1 MPYRNRLSAPTP
13 RKPTEDRPMHALI
26 DAALHRSR
34 TTLMVLFLI
43 LVSGAVAYVTIP
55 KEADPDVNIPIV
67 YVAMKHDGIS
77 PEDAE
82 RLLLKPMES
91 ELRGIEGVKEMR
103 ATAYEGGANVTLEF
117 TAGFDADQ
125 AMLDVREKVDLAKPE
140 LPEET
145 DEPTVHEVNVSLFP
159 ILVVTLSG
167 ALPERTMLHLARN
180 LRDEIEGIT
189 TVLEAK
195 LTGEREE
202 LVEIIIDPLRLD
214 SYNID
219 AAAVL
224 EIVARSNQ
232 LVAAGTL
239 DTGNG
244 RFPIKVPGLY
254 ENLQDILNQPIKTN
268 GDAVVRVRDVAYVE
282 RGFKDREAL
291 ARLDGRPAIG
301 IEVTK
306 RIGENVIETVEKI
319 RAIVAETQKAWP
331 NGVNVTFSQD
341 KSGQI
346 RIMLTDLRNNVLSA
360 VLLVMIVIVGALGIR
375 SAGLVGIAI
384 PGSFLLGILTLSSL
398 GLTVNIVVLFS
409 LILAVGM
416 LVDGAIV
423 VTEYADRKLS
433 EGLDRRAAY
442 SEAAKRMAW
451 PIIAS
456 TATTLAAFL
465 PLLFWPGVVGE
476 FMKFLPITLIATL
489 SASLFM
495 ALLFVPALGSI
506 IGKAGAQSPE
516 SQESLAAMEN
526 GDLNKVRGFTG
537 GYLKVL
543 QVALN
548 NPGKVI
554 LAAVALLVGVQYY
567 YANHG
572 NGIEFFPDVEPD
584 NAMIHVHA
592 RGNMST
598 AEKARLVLQIEK
610 EVLDVGGFKSTYTF
624 VGDKDSGGQDLAEDV
639 IGTIQVEFMDW
650 QERRPADVI
659 LADIA
664 ARAKAYP
671 GIFVETAKE
680 EGGPPTGKAVQ
691 VQLRSNYPDRL
702 TEATTKIRAQFDN
715 MTGLQNIED
724 DRHIPGIEW
733 QIDVDRAQAAKFGAD
748 IALIGSYVQFVT
760 RGLKVSDFRPNDSD
774 EEIDIVVRYPRPF
787 RRLDQFLSIRMVTDK
802 GLVPLRNF
810 VTWSPQAK
818 VGTIKRSDARQVMSV
833 KADVLPGVLADE
845 KVQELTEWL
854 AKTDLPA
861 GVSYKFKGEDEEQKA
876 AQAFLGKAFGIAL
889 FIMAIILVTQFNSF
903 YSAFLILSAVIM
915 STIGV
920 MIGLMV
926 TGQPF
931 GIVMS
936 GIGVIAL
943 AGIVVNNNIVLIDTF
958 DALKTTTGS
967 TMEAILRTGA
977 QRLRP
982 VMLTTVTTMLGLL
995 PMVLQTNIDL
1005 FTREVSVGAPSTQW
1019 WVALSSA
1026 IVFGMGFATI
1036 LTLIVTPSALQ
1047 LRSNFREWWTGSVV
1061 NRRERDR
1068 FPDNLPDAPET
1079 AEQRQG

>member
-1 MPYRNRLSAPTP
+1 
-13 RKPTEDRPMHALI
+13 MHALI

-34 TTLMVLFLI
+34 TTLMVLVLI
-43 LVSGAVAYVTIP
+43 LISGAVAYVTIP
-55 KEADPDVNIPIV
+55 KEADPDVNIPII
-67 YVAMKHDGIS
+67 YVSMKHDGIS

-91 ELRGIEGVKEMR
+91 EMRGIEGVKEMR

-167 ALPERTMLHLARN
+167 ELPERTMLHLARN

-189 TVLEAK
+189 SVLEAK

-202 LVEIIIDPLRLD
+202 LVEIVIDPLRLD

-219 AAAVL
+219 ATSVL
-224 EIVARSNQ
+224 EVVARSNQ

-254 ENLQDILNQPIKTN
+254 ENLQDILDQPIKTN
-268 GDAVVRVRDVAYVE
+268 GDAVVRVRDIAYVE
-282 RGFKDREAL
+282 RGFKDRETH

-306 RIGENVIETVEKI
+306 RIGTNVIETVENV
-319 RAIVAETQKAWP
+319 RTIVAETQKAWP
-331 NGVNVTFSQD
+331 AGVTATFSQD

-346 RIMLTDLRNNVLSA
+346 RTMLTDLRNNVLSA
-360 VLLVMIVIVGALGIR
+360 VLLVMIVIVGALGYR

-442 SEAAKRMAW
+442 AEAAKRMAW

-489 SASLFM
+489 TASLFM
-495 ALLFVPALGSI
+495 ALLFVPALGSMF
-506 IGKAGAQSPE
+506 GKSGAQTEE
-516 SQESLAAMEN
+516 SRESLAAMEN

-543 QVALN
+543 KLALT

-554 LAAVALLVGVQYY
+554 LAAAALLIGVQYY

-572 NGIEFFPDVEPD
+572 NGVEFFPEVEPD

-598 AEKARLVLQIEK
+598 AEKARLVFEIEK
-610 EVLDVGGFKSTYTF
+610 EVLDVGGFKSIYTF
-624 VGDKDSGGQDLAEDV
+624 VGEKEGGGQDLAEDV
-639 IGTIQVEFMDW
+639 IGTIQVEFDDW
-650 QERRPADVI
+650 QNRAPADEI
-659 LADIA
+659 LAKISE
-664 ARAKAYP
+664 RGKAYP

-702 TEATTKIRAQFDN
+702 IEATAMVRAQFDS

-733 QIDVDRAQAAKFGAD
+733 QIAVDRAQAAKFGAD
-748 IALIGSYVQFVT
+748 IALIGSYVQLVT
-760 RGLKVSDFRPNDSD
+760 RGLKISDFRPNDSD
-774 EEIDIVVRYPRPF
+774 EEIDIVVRYPRPS
-787 RRLDQFLSIRMVTDK
+787 RRLDQFLAIRMMTDK

-810 VTWSPQAK
+810 VSWSPQPK
-818 VGTIKRSDARQVMSV
+818 VGTIKRSDARQVMAV

-845 KVQELTEWL
+845 KVQELTAWL
-854 AKTDLPA
+854 GKTKLPD

-876 AQAFLGKAFGIAL
+876 AQDFLGKAFGVAL

-982 VMLTTVTTMLGLL
+982 VMLTTITTMLGLL
-995 PMVLQTNIDL
+995 PMVFQLNIDL

-1019 WVALSSA
+1019 WVALASA

-1047 LRSNFREWWTGSVV
+1047 LRGNFQDWRAA
-1061 NRRERDR
+1061 RRARKAGRNPDDGLSR
-1068 FPDNLPDAPET
+1068 NGDNLAKP
-1079 AEQRQG
+1079 AE